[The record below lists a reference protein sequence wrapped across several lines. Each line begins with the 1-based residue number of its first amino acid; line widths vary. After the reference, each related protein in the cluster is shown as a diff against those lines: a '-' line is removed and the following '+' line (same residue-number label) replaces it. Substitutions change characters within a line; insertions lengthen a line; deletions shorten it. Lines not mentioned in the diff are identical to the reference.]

1 MGSLVLLD
9 LMGGVAL
16 LLWGLHMVHSGILRA
31 FGPNLRHL
39 LGRALGNRLTAF
51 SAGLGL
57 TALLQSS
64 TATALITSSFTS
76 EGLVSLVP
84 ALAIMLGA
92 NVGTTL
98 IVQVLSF
105 NIAAVAPVLFIVG
118 LVAFRS
124 GPRSRIKDVGRVFI
138 GLGLMLL
145 ALHIL
150 LNTLAPAENAPGVR
164 VFMNAITGDPILC
177 ILFAAV
183 ITWLVHSSVA
193 SVLLVM
199 SLAYAHFITPP
210 AALALVLG
218 ANLGSAINPLV
229 EGARRDN
236 PASYRLPLGNLINRV
251 AGILLVAPFLG
262 PIAELLQSWQPDLA
276 KATALFHIAFN
287 VATAVAFIGL
297 LDGLAAILKKL
308 LPERVR
314 EADPSG
320 PRYLDESALETPSL
334 ALADAARET
343 LHMGDHVE
351 IMLRKVMAAMMTN
364 DRALVDQVTQM
375 DNSVDSLD
383 EAIKLYVTKLT
394 RGSLDEREGQRAM
407 EIVSFAINLEHI
419 GDIIDKNLS
428 ELATKKIKRRFQF
441 SAEGAEEL
449 SAFHKR
455 TMDSLR
461 IAFGVFMSGDV
472 NEARKL
478 LAEKSALRN
487 AELAATERHLD
498 RLREGRPETIETT
511 SLHLDVLRDLRRI
524 HSHIC
529 SVAIPCSMPPAN
541 SPPIA
546 APRRFWPHCRRRC
559 TAADK
564 STIQRLRCAA
574 AVLHD
579 QHDVS
584 DVDDR
589 RHRLAEDDH
598 RLTLGDAVDQRHQPA
613 SHREEPERH
622 RHHALSGAL
631 ARNPLHQE
639 TGGEQQ
645 LRDQPEGQPEIE
657 LGDEYV
663 VEIVAKRLAVLNQ
676 HQITSVAMGVG
687 FLRRI
692 SHHTPARS
700 MIPIHSRS
708 KKP

>member
-31 FGPNLRHL
+31 FGPNLRL
-39 LGRALGNRLTAF
+39 LLAKALSNRFTAF
-51 SAGLGL
+51 GAGLGL

-98 IVQVLSF
+98 IVQILSF
-105 NIAAVAPVLFIVG
+105 NISAVAPVLFIIG

-124 GPRSRIKDVGRVFI
+124 GPRSRVKDIGRVFI

-164 VFMNAITGDPILC
+164 VFMNAITGDPVLC
-177 ILFAAV
+177 ILLATLV
-183 ITWLVHSSVA
+183 TWLVHSSVA

-199 SLAYAHFITPP
+199 SLAYAHFVTPY

-218 ANLGSAINPLV
+218 ANLGSAINPIV

-236 PASYRLPLGNLINRV
+236 PASYRLPLGNLINRLI
-251 AGILLVAPFLG
+251 GILLVAPFLQ
-262 PIAELLQSWQPDLA
+262 PISELLASWQPDPA

-287 VATAVAFIGL
+287 VATAVLFIGL
-297 LDGLAAILKKL
+297 LDGMARLLKKL

-314 EADPSG
+314 ATDASG

-351 IMLRKVMAAMMTN
+351 IMLRKVMAAMMAN
-364 DRALVDQVTQM
+364 DRALVDQVSQM

-441 SAEGAEEL
+441 STEGAEEL

-461 IAFGVFMSGDV
+461 IAFGVFVSGDV

-478 LAEKSALRN
+478 LAEKAALRN
-487 AELAATERHLD
+487 TELAATERHLD

-529 SVAIPCSMPPAN
+529 SVAYPVLDAAGELAAYRSTENDVAALPA
-541 SPPIA
+541 PVP
-546 APRRFWPHCRRRC
+546 
-559 TAADK
+559 
-564 STIQRLRCAA
+564 
-574 AVLHD
+574 
-579 QHDVS
+579 
-584 DVDDR
+584 
-589 RHRLAEDDH
+589 
-598 RLTLGDAVDQRHQPA
+598 G
-613 SHREEPERH
+613 
-622 RHHALSGAL
+622 
-631 ARNPLHQE
+631 
-639 TGGEQQ
+639 
-645 LRDQPEGQPEIE
+645 
-657 LGDEYV
+657 
-663 VEIVAKRLAVLNQ
+663 
-676 HQITSVAMGVG
+676 
-687 FLRRI
+687 
-692 SHHTPARS
+692 RS
-700 MIPIHSRS
+700 
-708 KKP
+708 